1 MKNHIQKIIAAI
13 TIILFVGFLSG
24 CGGGS
29 SSTSTEN
36 LKTYQGTDFTINID
50 PTWKIINQSD
60 FYAEIPKETVV
71 AFTTPE
77 AYNGFFINVN
87 IIKEDLKQQVSSINY
102 GRANINMSAQNLT
115 DYTKIQEVKMSV
127 GGEPALLHIFQ
138 ARLNP
143 SEKIIKFV
151 QLYATKGNYGYIV
164 SGGMLPDTPKQIRD
178 LVGAVVTSFN
188 LGGVATTTSGN

>member
-1 MKNHIQKIIAAI
+1 MA
-13 TIILFVGFLSG
+13 IILFAGFLSG
-24 CGGGS
+24 CGGDS
-29 SSTSTEN
+29 SSTTAQN
-36 LKTYQGTDFTINID
+36 LQTYQGDEFAISID
-50 PTWKIINQSD
+50 PTWKIISQSE

-87 IIKEDLKQQVSSINY
+87 IVKEDLKQAVSSINY

-115 DYTKIQEVKMSV
+115 DYQKIQEVKMSV

-138 ARLNP
+138 ARLNA

-164 SGGMLPDTPKQIRD
+164 SGGMLPDTPKATRD
-178 LVGAVVTSFN
+178 LVGAIVTSFS
-188 LGGVATTTSGN
+188 LGGVATSATGS